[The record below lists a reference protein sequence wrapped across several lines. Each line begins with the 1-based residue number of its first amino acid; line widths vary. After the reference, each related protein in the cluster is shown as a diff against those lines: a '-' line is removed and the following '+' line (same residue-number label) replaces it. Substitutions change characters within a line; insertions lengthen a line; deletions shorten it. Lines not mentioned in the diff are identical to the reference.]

1 MRWTPERRRL
11 WAAVALAGYA
21 ALFALVTAVAA
32 WRTFTSV
39 PIWDMWGAVDFYAD
53 MRDGG
58 GWQAWWR
65 LFNEHRIVL
74 SKALFWMEYRWF
86 GGTQAFL
93 IAVNYLLVAG
103 SIATFWAFLKA
114 RVGPMPRTTAV
125 SALVLLSVWLL
136 SWIQQENLTWA
147 FQSQFFLAQSLPL
160 AGLYCLYRA
169 TQATQGTRWHDER
182 WFIGGCALGV
192 LSIGTM
198 ANGIMALP
206 MMALYAAVV
215 RMGWRRTAVLA
226 VLAALGV
233 GIYMAD
239 FVAPTPRP
247 GLLAV
252 LMSRPLGM
260 LQYTLQYLGSPFQH
274 LSRHMESMWISQAFG
289 VLFTGLT
296 LARLVPALRAPR
308 AHALDL
314 SLLTFVAFVAG
325 IAFATASGRLQLSME
340 GSLSSR
346 YTTPTMMA
354 WAALGVLYAPR
365 LMALRGL
372 ARAGATLLL
381 VVVLVQMLAIQARE
395 TKRTDIAH
403 LRMTGA
409 LALAMG
415 VHDERRIGMLI
426 WDRHLGEL
434 IVAKAVRHGHSIFG
448 QPPLSDAATALGS
461 RLNVPPARCT
471 AFVDWVQRVPGDP
484 RFVAVSGALLP
495 EGDGPPPESMRLVS
509 ADGTVVGMGVPH
521 RWRKM
526 SAPGGAGAPA
536 RYLTFTAYLQATP
549 ETLPADVTLT
559 APGTACSVALK
570 VPQPQ

>member
-1 MRWTPERRRL
+1 MRWTPERRRH
-11 WAAVALAGYA
+11 WAAVALVGYA
-21 ALFALVTAVAA
+21 ALFALATAVAA
-32 WRTFTSV
+32 WRTFTAV

-53 MRDGG
+53 VRDGG
-58 GWQAWWR
+58 GWSAWWR
-65 LFNEHRIVL
+65 LFNEHRLVL

-86 GGTQAFL
+86 GGTQVFL

-114 RVGPMPRTTAV
+114 RLGPMPRATSV
-125 SALVLLSVWLL
+125 SALVLLSVWLT

-147 FQSQFFLAQSLPL
+147 FQSQFFLAQWLPL

-169 TQATQGTRWHDER
+169 TQSPQSLR
-182 WFIGGCALGV
+182 WFIGGCTLGV

-206 MMALYAAVV
+206 MMALYAAVA
-215 RMGWRRTAVLA
+215 RMGWRRVAVLA
-226 VLAALGV
+226 LLAALGI
-233 GIYMAD
+233 GAYMAD

-252 LMSRPLGM
+252 LMGRPLGM

-274 LSRHMESMWISQAFG
+274 LARQMEAMWISQAFG

-308 AHALDL
+308 AHALEL

-325 IAFATASGRLQLSME
+325 IAFATASGRLQFSME

-365 LMALRGL
+365 VMALRGL
-372 ARAGATLLL
+372 ARAGFTLLL
-381 VVVLVQMLAIQARE
+381 VAVLAQMLAIQMRE
-395 TKRTDIAH
+395 TKRNDVAH

-426 WDRHLGEL
+426 WDRNLGEL
-434 IVAKAVRHGHSIFG
+434 IVAKAQRHGHSIFG

-461 RLNVPPARCT
+461 HVDVPPARCT
-471 AFVDWVQRVPGDP
+471 AFVDWVQRVPGDA
-484 RFVAVSGALLP
+484 RFVSVSGALLP
-495 EGDGPPPESMRLVS
+495 DGEGPPPESVRLV
-509 ADGTVVGMGVPH
+509 APDGTVVGVGVPH
-521 RWRKM
+521 RWRKL
-526 SAPGGAGAPA
+526 SAPGGAHAPA
-536 RYLTFTAYLQATP
+536 RYLTFTAYLKATP
-549 ETLPADVTLT
+549 ETLPATVTLT
-559 APGTACSVALK
+559 APGTECSVALK

>member
-1 MRWTPERRRL
+1 MPWTPERRRL

-21 ALFALVTAVAA
+21 TLFALATAVAA

-39 PIWDMWGAVDFYAD
+39 PIWDMWGALEFYAD
-53 MRDGG
+53 VRDGA

-65 LFNEHRIVL
+65 LFNEHRLVL

-114 RVGPMPRTTAV
+114 RLGPMTRTASV
-125 SALVLLSVWLL
+125 AALALLSVWLL
-136 SWIQQENLTWA
+136 SWVQQENLTWA
-147 FQSQFFLAQSLPL
+147 FQSQFFLAQWLPL

-169 TQATQGTRWHDER
+169 TQAPQDVG
-182 WFIGGCALGV
+182 WFAGGCALGV

-206 MMALYAAVV
+206 MMALYAAVA
-215 RMGWRRTAVLA
+215 RMGWRRVALLA
-226 VLAALGV
+226 LLGAAGIGV
-233 GIYMAD
+233 YMAD
-239 FVAPTPRP
+239 FAAPTPRP
-247 GLLAV
+247 GLLAM
-252 LMSRPLGM
+252 LQSRPLGL

-274 LSRHMESMWISQAFG
+274 LARKMETMWISQAFG
-289 VLFTGLT
+289 VLFTVLA

-308 AHALDL
+308 THALEL

-325 IAFATASGRLQLSME
+325 IAFATASGRLQFSME
-340 GSLSSR
+340 GSLASR

-365 LMALRGL
+365 VLALRGL
-372 ARAGATLLL
+372 ARAGAAVLL
-381 VVVLVQMLAIQARE
+381 VAVLAQMLSVQLRE
-395 TKRTDIAH
+395 TRRSDVAH

-426 WDRHLGEL
+426 WDRALGER
-434 IVAKAVRHGHSIFG
+434 IVAKARQQGHSIFG
-448 QPPLSDAATALGS
+448 RPPLADAATALGS
-461 RLNVPPARCT
+461 HTDVPPARCT
-471 AFVDWVQRVPGDP
+471 AFVDWVQRVQGDP
-484 RFVAVSGALLP
+484 RFVSVSGALLP
-495 EGDGPPPESMRLVS
+495 SEGDAPPPSMRLV
-509 ADGTVVGMGVPH
+509 APDGTVVGLGVPH
-521 RWRKM
+521 RWRKL
-526 SAPGGAGAPA
+526 SAPGGPHAPA
-536 RYLTFTAYLQATP
+536 RYLTFTAYLQAAP
-549 ETLPADVTLT
+549 EALPTAVTLT
-559 APGTACSVALK
+559 APGTDCSVALQIPA
-570 VPQPQ
+570 PQ